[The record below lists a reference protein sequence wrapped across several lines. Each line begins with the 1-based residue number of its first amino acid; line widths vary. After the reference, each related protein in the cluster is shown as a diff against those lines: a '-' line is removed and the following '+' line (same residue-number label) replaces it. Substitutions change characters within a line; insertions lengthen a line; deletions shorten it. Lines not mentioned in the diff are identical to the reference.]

1 MIPDDVNELIENERY
16 WTAELGGCEGI
27 ILHNENLNQEGKDN
41 EMQNQ
46 EKAIVDSQDIRSKIK
61 EVRRHWESF
70 PVDEIKQSTWYL

>member
-1 MIPDDVNELIENERY
+1 M
-16 WTAELGGCEGI
+16 
-27 ILHNENLNQEGKDN
+27 HNENLNQEGKDN

-61 EVRRHWESF
+61 AVRRHWESF